1 MSKLNYKQI
10 ISKMNNEGYCNT
22 EFIINSLGNYT
33 PEDSDW
39 NYKDVP
45 HLNIVHKNVEG
56 LLAIVDDNFVGSIN
70 FLKIPYIGIALPL
83 IFVNYE
89 DSNKEDMQGLL
100 IYTSAGD
107 SEGTM
112 GGLVRLGE
120 PEFFNK
126 IFVNALRKALW
137 CSTDPVCNETPRQG
151 PFGLNQGACYSCCLL
166 PETSC
171 DVTNT
176 FLDRGFVVGTQSN
189 PDIGVFNL

>member
-1 MSKLNYKQI
+1 
-10 ISKMNNEGYCNT
+10 
-22 EFIINSLGNYT
+22 
-33 PEDSDW
+33 
-39 NYKDVP
+39 
-45 HLNIVHKNVEG
+45 
-56 LLAIVDDNFVGSIN
+56 
-70 FLKIPYIGIALPL
+70 
-83 IFVNYE
+83 
-89 DSNKEDMQGLL
+89 MQGLL

-171 DVTNT
+171 EVTNT

>member
-1 MSKLNYKQI
+1 
-10 ISKMNNEGYCNT
+10 
-22 EFIINSLGNYT
+22 
-33 PEDSDW
+33 
-39 NYKDVP
+39 
-45 HLNIVHKNVEG
+45 
-56 LLAIVDDNFVGSIN
+56 
-70 FLKIPYIGIALPL
+70 
-83 IFVNYE
+83 
-89 DSNKEDMQGLL
+89 MQGLL

-137 CSTDPVCNETPRQG
+137 CSTDPAVFAMKPQRQG
-151 PFGLNQGACYSCCLL
+151 PFGLNQACYSCCLL

-171 DVTNT
+171 EVTNT

-189 PDIGVFNL
+189 PDIAFLIFKSVVRKKYFILSSRHSSV